1 MQKTKVVVFDF
12 DNTLYTGIDWTKEW
26 AQFCEKGLKFV
37 FRDWDEQRFNKM
49 IKDENL
55 TNYTSD
61 GIIRV
66 IQKYNKNVEDWITFR
81 TINDCELDLSHIVS
95 INNNTIYDFA
105 KKYKLYIVSN
115 STNKDIQKMAF
126 LFDIDLTPFKE
137 IIINDYKHGAG
148 KKFFYEEIIKK
159 EKIKPEELFVI
170 GDSEKNDILPAHEI
184 GARGQVVSD
193 CGFKPEDFD
202 L

>member
-26 AQFCEKGLKFV
+26 AQFCENGLKFV
-37 FRDWDEQRFNKM
+37 FRDWDEERFNKM
-49 IKDENL
+49 IKEENL

-61 GIIRV
+61 GIISV
-66 IQKYNKNVEDWITFR
+66 IKKYGKDVQDWITYR
-81 TINDCELDLSHIVS
+81 TINDCEMDLSCVVS
-95 INNNTIYDFA
+95 IDNNTIYDFA

-126 LFDIDLTPFKE
+126 LFDIDLSPFKE

-148 KKFFYEEIIKK
+148 KKYYYEQIIKK
-159 EKIKPEELFVI
+159 ENIKPEELFVI
-170 GDSEKNDILPAHEI
+170 GDSENNDILPAIEI
-184 GARGQVVSD
+184 GARGKVVFD
-193 CGFKPEDFD
+193 CGFKPKDFD